1 LRKWDVSNVCEDS
14 CTNYMFHHDDCSVC
28 DLLPPKLEHS
38 CRYGYGPCGDGQATK
53 TPLVL
58 I

>member
-1 LRKWDVSNVCEDS
+1 
-14 CTNYMFHHDDCSVC
+14 MFHHDDCSVC